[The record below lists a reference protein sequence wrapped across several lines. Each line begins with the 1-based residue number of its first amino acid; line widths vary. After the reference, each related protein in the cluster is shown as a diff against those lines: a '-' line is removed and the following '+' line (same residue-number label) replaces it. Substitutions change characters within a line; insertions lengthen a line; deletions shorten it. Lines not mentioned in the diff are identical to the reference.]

1 MFILF
6 EEAVMAPKRLNAHPP
21 WRQILIVAVV
31 VPVVLTLAV
40 LAFAWPAARLKPR
53 DLPIGVVASPGSQR
67 LVAELS
73 TSEPGAFHVRTFSD
87 DSAARDAIRART
99 SYGAFE
105 LTQHHLV
112 VLVAGAAGPTVAQLL
127 ESIAEHV
134 GQSASLPVS
143 PVDVVPL
150 SSSDPRG
157 VVFSSALLP
166 VTICSVLVAAAVAA
180 LLRLRSAW
188 RQTVALAI
196 VSTAAATAAYLV
208 AQPFLG
214 ALPHNAWASWASLA
228 LMVFSISASVAGL
241 VALTGLAGVAVGAAI
256 MILLGNPFSG
266 VTSAPELLPN
276 AAHYLGQAMPPGAG
290 AQLLRSTAYF
300 SGDGA
305 TGHVVVLAAWAVAGI
320 AAVVAGHRLRS
331 EPTRAHQLT

>member
-1 MFILF
+1 
-6 EEAVMAPKRLNAHPP
+6 MAPERLHAHPP

-31 VPVVLTLAV
+31 VPVVPTLAV
-40 LAFAWPAARLKPR
+40 LAFAWPAARLQAR

-73 TSEPGAFHVRTFSD
+73 TSEPGGFHVSTYSD
-87 DSAARDAIRART
+87 DAAAREAIRSRT
-99 SYGAFE
+99 TYGAFE
-105 LTQHHLV
+105 LGPHRLV

-127 ESIAEHV
+127 ESIAAHV
-134 GQSASLPVS
+134 GQRASVPVS
-143 PVDVVPL
+143 SVDVVPL

-166 VTICSVLVAAAVAA
+166 LTICSVLVAAAVAL
-180 LLRLRSAW
+180 LLRLRPAW
-188 RQTVALAI
+188 RQSLALAI

-208 AQPFLG
+208 AQPLLG

-228 LMVFSISASVAGL
+228 LMVFSISACVAGL
-241 VALTGLAGVAVGAAI
+241 VALAGLAGLALGGAI
-256 MILLGNPFSG
+256 MIFLGNPFSG

-276 AAHYLGQAMPPGAG
+276 GVHYLGQALPPGAG

-300 SGDGA
+300 GGDGA
-305 TGHVVVLAAWAVAGI
+305 TGHVIVLAAWAVAGI
-320 AAVVAGHRLRS
+320 AAVVVGHRIRS
-331 EPTRAHQLT
+331 EPTRAHQLA